1 MMARPSLFLAAF
13 PLAALVACST
23 ANKDANPPATAA
35 EMAQEAEFTATIEA
49 FSERDREYN
58 GLYNQFDF
66 RATLQNS
73 KVQTA
78 LLKKQAGY
86 FKWDAAKVQDEM
98 AKASADMNK
107 QTLVFCAFFTPIRWN
122 DNLADSKSIWRV
134 LLETGGKR
142 YVGTVKQSRKLL
154 AELNALFSYHTRWTT
169 PYVFTFPVPIVSIER
184 ERTTLTIT
192 GPLGTRSIAFKSL
205 GNENASKP

>member
-1 MMARPSLFLAAF
+1 MMARPLVFLAA
-13 PLAALVACST
+13 LALTGLVACST
-23 ANKDANPPATAA
+23 ADRDPNPPATAA
-35 EMAQEAEFTATIEA
+35 EIAQEAEFTATVDA
-49 FSERDREYN
+49 FSEGDREYN

-78 LLKKQAGY
+78 LLKKQARY
-86 FKWDAAKVQDEM
+86 FKWDTAKIQDEM

-107 QTLVFCAFFTPIRWN
+107 QTLVFCSFFTPIRWN

-134 LLETGGKR
+134 LLEAGGKR
-142 YVGTVKQSRKLL
+142 YVGTAKQSRKLL
-154 AELNALFSYHTRWTT
+154 AELHTLFPYHTRWTT

-192 GPLGTRSIAFKSL
+192 GPLGARSIAFKPL
-205 GNENASKP
+205 ENENASKP